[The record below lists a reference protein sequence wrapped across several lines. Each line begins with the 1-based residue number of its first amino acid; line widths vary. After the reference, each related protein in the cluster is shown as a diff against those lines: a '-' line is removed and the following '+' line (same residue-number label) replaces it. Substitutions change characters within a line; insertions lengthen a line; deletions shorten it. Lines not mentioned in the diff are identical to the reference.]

1 MDKNYFAQPVYILH
15 WDYELLDKLEKLG
28 YKKHPMWLRIDTRN
42 TYLLCNRGMYGGFEF
57 GYNEEIE
64 DAIRCWPNE
73 ETLFLA
79 LAALRIDTDANQWFV
94 DDFNNWEMSVE
105 DLPSRYM
112 QLNGHK
118 ATPEE
123 LIKKFREEH

>member
-1 MDKNYFAQPVYILH
+1 MA
-15 WDYELLDKLEKLG
+15 
-28 YKKHPMWLRIDTRN
+28 T
-42 TYLLCNRGMYGGFEF
+42 
-57 GYNEEIE
+57 YNEEIE

-94 DDFNNWEMSVE
+94 DDFNNWEMSAE

>member
-1 MDKNYFAQPVYILH
+1 MQI
-15 WDYELLDKLEKLG
+15 
-28 YKKHPMWLRIDTRN
+28 
-42 TYLLCNRGMYGGFEF
+42 
-57 GYNEEIE
+57 
-64 DAIRCWPNE
+64 
-73 ETLFLA
+73 
-79 LAALRIDTDANQWFV
+79 QWFV
-94 DDFNNWEMSVE
+94 DDFNNCEMSAE

>member
-1 MDKNYFAQPVYILH
+1 M
-15 WDYELLDKLEKLG
+15 
-28 YKKHPMWLRIDTRN
+28 
-42 TYLLCNRGMYGGFEF
+42 
-57 GYNEEIE
+57 
-64 DAIRCWPNE
+64 
-73 ETLFLA
+73 
-79 LAALRIDTDANQWFV
+79 ANQWFV
-94 DDFNNWEMSVE
+94 DDFNNWEMSAE